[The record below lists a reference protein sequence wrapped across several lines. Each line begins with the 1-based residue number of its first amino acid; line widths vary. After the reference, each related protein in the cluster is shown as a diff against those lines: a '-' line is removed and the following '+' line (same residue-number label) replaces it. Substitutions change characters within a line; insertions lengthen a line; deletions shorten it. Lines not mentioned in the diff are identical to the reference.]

1 MMAKANCSSSDL
13 YSCMVGVV
21 WGAFLVGDLGFR
33 GGLPGWGWIG
43 LAKGLP
49 CQAPHHPTHGY
60 GSKCWVCL
68 HVCSTSTVYIHLAS
82 TSTRVPNII
91 QYVQT
96 FYYLVPWLSHTH
108 PSATTF
114 SPVLVGPHR
123 GKSTHVLCYSIS
135 MASTLSSSSLY
146 KFFCIC
152 QHCTMLSSATLAIKK
167 SLPQPEEH
175 QAMSSTIPV

>member
-68 HVCSTSTVYIHLAS
+68 RLHPRENRPQYLEYPPFRKGPVTQSLMSRRPLRDRDNFPPTAQSTGRSSNFFQNPQNARFFSLIPPL
-82 TSTRVPNII
+82 II
-91 QYVQT
+91 
-96 FYYLVPWLSHTH
+96 
-108 PSATTF
+108 
-114 SPVLVGPHR
+114 
-123 GKSTHVLCYSIS
+123 
-135 MASTLSSSSLY
+135 
-146 KFFCIC
+146 
-152 QHCTMLSSATLAIKK
+152 
-167 SLPQPEEH
+167 
-175 QAMSSTIPV
+175 